1 MDFFAGKIYIMKKAI
16 IKKKLEFEDN
26 KQQTQLITKSKKSFT
41 LGWNLYFWLYIRSK
55 EIQYHDNWL
64 LNIYFRVV
72 KFMMLYKRDEL

>member
-41 LGWNLYFWLYIRSK
+41 LG
-55 EIQYHDNWL
+55 
-64 LNIYFRVV
+64 
-72 KFMMLYKRDEL
+72 